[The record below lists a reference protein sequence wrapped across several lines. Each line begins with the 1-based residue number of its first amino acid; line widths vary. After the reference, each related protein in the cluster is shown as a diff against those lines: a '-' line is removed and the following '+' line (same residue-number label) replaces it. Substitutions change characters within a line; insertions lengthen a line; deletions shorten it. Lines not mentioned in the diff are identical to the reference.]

1 MYIYKSAKVNF
12 NKQIFIFLLLTL
24 VCISSYSQQVQL
36 LGPSSNQT
44 LTTEKL
50 AIQYYEQK
58 AFEKANIYFDELFNK
73 SAENWFSYYY
83 KSLLAIKDYSKAEK
97 ITKKFLKEDK
107 NNTFLYVRLGQIYKL
122 QNNEKK
128 EKEFYDK
135 AIKDL
140 IAFPPYVQNL
150 ATAFVEA
157 GQYSYAL
164 DSYQKGRNATPEY
177 PYYFERAEVFK
188 AMNDLKAMI
197 NELLDAIDFKESDIQ
212 LVKINLQNSL
222 GYNEETGG
230 FKNPLLKEELQ
241 KRIQKNPDKIAFI
254 EFLIFVQLQQK
265 DFYGAFIQSKSLDK
279 RLNEDGQR
287 MYELAKLFV
296 TNKQWSVSKQCFD
309 YIILKGPS
317 NLFFD
322 AATIDKLSVEFLSL
336 TESSLTQREAFISLE
351 ANLLKANEK
360 YKNSYLSSGLIK
372 DIASLKAYYLDKSS
386 EAIILLEDYLLNNSL
401 EIQLK
406 AELKL
411 MLADIYLIS
420 GEIWEAS
427 LLYSQVE
434 KDFKYEAIGQ
444 EAKFRNAK
452 LSFYAGDFAWAKS
465 QADVLKGATTKLIS
479 NDALD
484 LSLIISDAI
493 AVDTNEAPLKL
504 FACADLMIRQH
515 KYEEAIVKM
524 DSINLLYSSNTL
536 GDDIYFKKAQIY
548 MIQKKYKDVESMYKN
563 ILEYYPNELYAD
575 DAQFK
580 LGELYEYY
588 LSDKEKA
595 KQIYQELLLNF
606 SGSTYAVDAR
616 MRYRELRG
624 DAPTN

>member
-1 MYIYKSAKVNF
+1 MNF

-58 AFEKANIYFDELFNK
+58 QFEKANIYFDELFNK

-150 ATAFVEA
+150 ATAFLEA
-157 GQYSYAL
+157 GQYTYAL

-322 AATIDKLSVEFLSL
+322 ASTIDKLSVEFLSL

-616 MRYRELRG
+616 TRYRELRG

>member
-24 VCISSYSQQVQL
+24 VCISSYSQQIQL

-135 AIKDL
+135 AIKEL

-157 GQYSYAL
+157 GQYNYAL

-296 TNKQWSVSKQCFD
+296 TNKQWNVSKQCFD
-309 YIILKGPS
+309 YLILKGPS

-336 TESSLTQREAFISLE
+336 TESALTQREAFISLE
-351 ANLLKANEK
+351 VNLLKANEK
-360 YKNSYLSSGLIK
+360 YKNSYLSSVLIK

-515 KYEEAIVKM
+515 KYEDAIIKM
-524 DSINLLYSSNTL
+524 DSINILYSSNTL

-563 ILEYYPNELYAD
+563 IIEYYPNELYAD

-595 KQIYQELLLNF
+595 KQIYQDLLLNF
-606 SGSTYAVDAR
+606 SGSSYAVDAR
-616 MRYRELRG
+616 RHYRELRG

>member
-1 MYIYKSAKVNF
+1 MNF

-58 AFEKANIYFDELFNK
+58 QFEKANIYFDELFNK

-157 GQYSYAL
+157 GQYTYAL

-197 NELLDAIDFKESDIQ
+197 NELLDALEFKESDIE

-322 AATIDKLSVEFLSL
+322 ASTIDKLSVEFLSL

-351 ANLLKANEK
+351 VNLLKANEK

>member
-1 MYIYKSAKVNF
+1 MNF

-58 AFEKANIYFDELFNK
+58 QFEKANIYFDELFNK

-135 AIKDL
+135 AIKEL

-150 ATAFVEA
+150 ATAFVES
-157 GQYSYAL
+157 GQYNYAL

-322 AATIDKLSVEFLSL
+322 ASTIDKLSVEFLSL

-624 DAPTN
+624 DAPNN

>member
-1 MYIYKSAKVNF
+1 MNF

-58 AFEKANIYFDELFNK
+58 QFEKANIYFDELFNK

-150 ATAFVEA
+150 ATAFLEA
-157 GQYSYAL
+157 GQYTYAL

-241 KRIQKNPDKIAFI
+241 KKIQKNPDKIAFI

-322 AATIDKLSVEFLSL
+322 ASTIDKLSVEFLSL

>member
-58 AFEKANIYFDELFNK
+58 QFEKANIYFDELFNK

-157 GQYSYAL
+157 GQYTYAL

-230 FKNPLLKEELQ
+230 FKNLLLKEELQ

-322 AATIDKLSVEFLSL
+322 ASTIDKLSVEFLSL

-351 ANLLKANEK
+351 VNLLKANEK

>member
-1 MYIYKSAKVNF
+1 M
-12 NKQIFIFLLLTL
+12 
-24 VCISSYSQQVQL
+24 
-36 LGPSSNQT
+36 LGPPSSQT
-44 LTTEKL
+44 LTNEKL

-58 AFEKANIYFDELFNK
+58 EFEKANIYFDELFNK
-73 SAENWFSYYY
+73 SAEIWFSYYY
-83 KSLLAIKDYSKAEK
+83 KSLLSIKDYSKAEK

-107 NNTFLYVRLGQIYKL
+107 NNTTLFVRLGQIYKL
-122 QNNEKK
+122 QNNAKK

-135 AIKDL
+135 AIKEL
-140 IAFPPYVQNL
+140 IAFPPDVQNL
-150 ATAFVEA
+150 AIAFVEA
-157 GQYSYAL
+157 GQYNYAL
-164 DSYQKGRNATPEY
+164 DSYQKGRKATPEY
-177 PYYFERAEVFK
+177 PYYFERADVFK
-188 AMNDLKAMI
+188 SMNDLKSMI
-197 NELLDAIDFKESDIQ
+197 NELLDALEFKESDIQ

-241 KRIQKNPDKIAFI
+241 KRIQKNPDKIVLI

-265 DFYGAFIQSKSLDK
+265 DFYGAFIQSRSLDK

-287 MYELAKLFV
+287 IYELSKLFV
-296 TNKQWSVSKQCFD
+296 NNKQWSVSKQCFD
-309 YIILKGPS
+309 YLILKGSS
-317 NLFFD
+317 NLYFD
-322 AATIDKLSVEFLSL
+322 ASTIDKLSVEYLSL
-336 TESSLTQREAFISLE
+336 TESQETQREAFISLE
-351 ANLLKANEK
+351 VNLLKANER
-360 YKNSYLSSGLIK
+360 YKNSYLSSILIK
-372 DIASLKAYYLDKSS
+372 DIVSLKAYYLDKSS
-386 EAIILLEDYLLNNSL
+386 EAIILLEDYLINNSL
-401 EIQLK
+401 ELQIK

-411 MLADIYLIS
+411 ILADIYLIS

-444 EAKFRNAK
+444 EAKFKNAK
-452 LSFYAGDFAWAKS
+452 LSFYAGDFAWAKI

-504 FACADLMIRQH
+504 FACAELMIKQH
-515 KYEEAIVKM
+515 KYKDAILKM

-575 DAQFK
+575 DSQFK
-580 LGELYEYY
+580 LGELYEFF
-588 LSDKEKA
+588 LNDKEKA

-616 MRYRELRG
+616 KRFRELRG
-624 DAPTN
+624 DTPNN